1 MLCGRWKGEGRGF
14 AKGGGGREM
23 LRTRSCILA
32 EDVLL
37 MFSMNDST
45 KWVKLSITATPISL
59 SFSYYGVT
67 ESASIYKPKPE
78 IGRRVG
84 W

>member
-1 MLCGRWKGEGRGF
+1 MDVDV
-14 AKGGGGREM
+14 GGGEREM

-59 SFSYYGVT
+59 SFSYYSVT
-67 ESASIYKPKPE
+67 GFRKRSVSVYQVRSE